1 MSDRPSI
8 LVPVRV
14 LEGESLSEGVPEV
27 LANAH
32 VVLLGY
38 HEVPDQTAT
47 DQAQAQFEDQATQRL
62 DELQEILEDAG
73 ATVDR
78 VLVFTHDAQAT
89 IDRMNTEHDI
99 LAVLVP
105 AATTAVEDVLVAIR
119 GTVGI
124 DRIARVVTGL
134 FGGTDA
140 SVTLYHVVEDDETEA
155 DVQTLFDGMIDRLVE
170 RGLDA
175 DAIDTRIEHAEDT
188 QGALVEATDGCDVL
202 IMGESDPS
210 LKTLVFGMR
219 ADRVADQ
226 FYGPVFVVQ
235 HEPPANDEP

>member
-99 LAVLVP
+99 LAVLVL

-155 DVQTLFDGMIDRLVE
+155 DVRTLFDGMIDRLVE

-235 HEPPANDEP
+235 QEPPANDEP